1 LVTIP
6 VLTGDAKGMKMR
18 LGLVIVALALIAA
31 GKIYLSR
38 SEMTVRYEVQQI
50 RTERRQ
56 LRDDKWEMEVNLG
69 RQTTPMAVR
78 ERLRQIEVD
87 QPADFDPTVTMVNG
101 Q

>member
-1 LVTIP
+1 
-6 VLTGDAKGMKMR
+6 MR